1 MRFIDRAKRALLGT
15 SQKTRVVSLVSLCFA
30 FIAFGAAA
38 VAPGT
43 PPDTRHIAFRMI
55 EEEVSLPSLDRQ
67 LDRISKEQQFYTR
80 EERIRAGDSLNTLFS
95 RLGIND
101 KAAADFIRTDTQA
114 NDFLHLKA
122 GQVIHSQTDNRG
134 QLYMLSATLPEA
146 GDHSHSTNIVLTRTD
161 SGFSVFRETER
172 MERTVEMRSGIIQS
186 SLFAATDAAGVP
198 DAVTRQF
205 IELFS
210 TDINFNSDLKRGD
223 RFNIVYETF
232 WQNGKFLKT
241 GNILAA
247 ELTNDGTP
255 YQSIWFERSP
265 KKGGY
270 YDFNGKSQKKAFLKY
285 PLEFSRMSSGFSM
298 RVHPVTGR
306 VRQHKGIDFAA
317 PTGTPIRA
325 AADGVIHFSGWQSGY
340 GNFIVLKHW
349 GPYSTAYGHMSRI
362 AAGMTKGKKV
372 SQGDIIG
379 YVGSTGLS
387 TGPHLHYEFR
397 VNNVQQNPATVDMPN
412 VHPLTAREMI
422 RFKTTLAGMKHR
434 FALMDAASAS
444 RQIAYNKHRR

>member
-101 KAAADFIRTDTQA
+101 KAAADFIRTDAQA

-161 SGFSVFRETER
+161 SGFSAFRETER
-172 MERTVEMRSGIIQS
+172 MERTVEM
-186 SLFAATDAAGVP
+186 
-198 DAVTRQF
+198 
-205 IELFS
+205 
-210 TDINFNSDLKRGD
+210 
-223 RFNIVYETF
+223 
-232 WQNGKFLKT
+232 
-241 GNILAA
+241 
-247 ELTNDGTP
+247 
-255 YQSIWFERSP
+255 
-265 KKGGY
+265 
-270 YDFNGKSQKKAFLKY
+270 
-285 PLEFSRMSSGFSM
+285 
-298 RVHPVTGR
+298 
-306 VRQHKGIDFAA
+306 
-317 PTGTPIRA
+317 PIR
-325 AADGVIHFSGWQSGY
+325 F
-340 GNFIVLKHW
+340 
-349 GPYSTAYGHMSRI
+349 
-362 AAGMTKGKKV
+362 
-372 SQGDIIG
+372 
-379 YVGSTGLS
+379 
-387 TGPHLHYEFR
+387 
-397 VNNVQQNPATVDMPN
+397 
-412 VHPLTAREMI
+412 
-422 RFKTTLAGMKHR
+422 
-434 FALMDAASAS
+434 
-444 RQIAYNKHRR
+444 